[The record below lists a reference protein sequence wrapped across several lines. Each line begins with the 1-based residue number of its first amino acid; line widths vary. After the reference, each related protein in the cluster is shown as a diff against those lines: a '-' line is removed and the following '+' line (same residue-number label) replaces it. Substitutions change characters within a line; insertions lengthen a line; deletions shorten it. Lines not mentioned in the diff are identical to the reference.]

1 MIPTLINTTKPK
13 SLTFKLLGQV
23 NSIFQIYILTCRLMG
38 RGCFDQLILILLDAV
53 HQVEDIKSH
62 EEMGNPS

>member
-53 HQVEDIKSH
+53 H
-62 EEMGNPS
+62 